1 MLAANVLQQWIGFNW
16 HATVICLKCL
26 DKLSTECL
34 LVRVVLNYHILINW
48 EAYIA
53 NPKVIETSVGVLHFH
68 FTNHT
73 KNLIKINLLVM
84 KLF

>member
-1 MLAANVLQQWIGFNW
+1 MHGAYVLQQWIGFNW

-34 LVRVVLNYHILINW
+34 LVRVVLNYHILINQ

-53 NPKVIETSVGVLHFH
+53 NPKDIEISVGVLHFH
-68 FTNHT
+68 LKYHT
-73 KNLIKINLLVM
+73 KNLIGSENKSVSY
-84 KLF
+84 